1 MNHLTTSLTA
11 IVCLFIGGVAS
22 PVFFN
27 STSRPEEQT
36 RVELN
41 AAPPKVP
48 ANSEPGS
55 SKADVAEQSVEQR
68 PSEAQKS
75 FELQLRKIVSNLE
88 QETESSPNK
97 GTSNLAAI
105 GLKNIEEQL
114 ALGILPLERAKQM
127 ALKIA
132 TAFKS
137 AKLRQQKQAS
147 KRDTN
152 TTVGQ
157 EVSKSSSNRASKSPV
172 KQRPKSASKYQ
183 RRAAAATSAKTQRS
197 IQAKYDKLK
206 TDIKVLTFNMQQ
218 AEEKHERKLLTYSQR
233 EAKIGDDY
241 VDGRI
246 NKKAWRFKLDQLDT
260 EKLRYKQSEAKKKA
274 KSKSHIESF
283 RREMSKIA
291 SRARAMGF
299 RVN

>member
-1 MNHLTTSLTA
+1 
-11 IVCLFIGGVAS
+11 
-22 PVFFN
+22 
-27 STSRPEEQT
+27 
-36 RVELN
+36 
-41 AAPPKVP
+41 
-48 ANSEPGS
+48 
-55 SKADVAEQSVEQR
+55 
-68 PSEAQKS
+68 
-75 FELQLRKIVSNLE
+75 
-88 QETESSPNK
+88 
-97 GTSNLAAI
+97 
-105 GLKNIEEQL
+105 
-114 ALGILPLERAKQM
+114 M
-127 ALKIA
+127 ALEIA

-137 AKLRQQKQAS
+137 SKLRQQKQAS

-157 EVSKSSSNRASKSPV
+157 EVSRSISDRTSKSPV
-172 KQRPKSASKYQ
+172 KQKSKSASKYQ
-183 RRAAAATSAKTQRS
+183 RRAAAATPAQTQRS
-197 IQAKYDKLK
+197 FQAKYDKLK

-218 AEEKHERKLLTYSQR
+218 AGEKHERKLLTYSQR

-299 RVN
+299 RVNW

>member
-97 GTSNLAAI
+97 GTSCL
-105 GLKNIEEQL
+105 LYTS
-114 ALGILPLERAKQM
+114 P
-127 ALKIA
+127 
-132 TAFKS
+132 S
-137 AKLRQQKQAS
+137 P
-147 KRDTN
+147 RD
-152 TTVGQ
+152 
-157 EVSKSSSNRASKSPV
+157 S
-172 KQRPKSASKYQ
+172 
-183 RRAAAATSAKTQRS
+183 
-197 IQAKYDKLK
+197 
-206 TDIKVLTFNMQQ
+206 
-218 AEEKHERKLLTYSQR
+218 
-233 EAKIGDDY
+233 
-241 VDGRI
+241 
-246 NKKAWRFKLDQLDT
+246 
-260 EKLRYKQSEAKKKA
+260 
-274 KSKSHIESF
+274 
-283 RREMSKIA
+283 
-291 SRARAMGF
+291 
-299 RVN
+299 